1 MNSGSWAGFGS
12 NTYLRSPHMND
23 LGYARAVSERIAVVG
38 AGANGAA
45 VGADLTRAGLDVTL
59 IEQWPPHVEAM
70 RANGVRVEVQGPDG
84 ATEVET
90 TPVRVHHLCEVAELR
105 ERFDAVML
113 LVKAYDT
120 RWATEL
126 IVPLLADDGLIA
138 GVQNGMTA
146 LEVASIAG
154 EARTLGTV
162 IEVSSTM
169 YEPGIVHRHTA
180 RESSW
185 FAVGSLSPATRG
197 REEEFA
203 AILRQSGTVAVVDD
217 ILAAKWMKLVSNASV
232 LVPTAALGM
241 PMADALAVP
250 GMRDLMTR
258 SGQEAL
264 DVGQALGHRILPIFG
279 LKPEDVASPE
289 TVVSTMLD
297 TLYVGFVRPGAT
309 TTVLQDWTKGRRS
322 EAGDLNGTVVAEG
335 AATGVPTPVNAAVL
349 EVARRIEAGE
359 LRPGAN
365 NLALMLDLAGG

>member
-1 MNSGSWAGFGS
+1 VSGK
-12 NTYLRSPHMND
+12 
-23 LGYARAVSERIAVVG
+23 IAVVG

-45 VGADLTRAGLDVTL
+45 LGADLTRAGLDTTL

-70 RANGVRVEVQGPDG
+70 RARGVRVELRTADG
-84 ATEVET
+84 DSEVET
-90 TPVRVHHLCEVAELR
+90 TPVRVHHVCEVAELR
-105 ERFDAVML
+105 DTFDVVLL

-126 IVPLLADDGLIA
+126 ILPRLAAGGLVA

-146 LEVASIAG
+146 LDVASIAG
-154 EARTLGTV
+154 EHRTLGAV

-169 YEPGIVHRHTA
+169 YDPGVVHRHTA

-185 FAVGSLSPATRG
+185 FAVGSLTPATRG

-203 AILRQSGTVAVVDD
+203 SVLRHSGTVAVVED

-241 PMADALAVP
+241 PMADALVVP
-250 GMRDLMTR
+250 GMRELMTR
-258 SGQEAL
+258 AGQEAL
-264 DVGQALGHRILPIFG
+264 DVGRALGHPILPIFG
-279 LKPEDVASPE
+279 LRADDVAQPE

-297 TLYVGFVRPGAT
+297 TLYAGFVRPGAT

-322 EAGDLNGTVVAEG
+322 EAADINGTVVAEG
-335 AATGVPTPVNAAVL
+335 ARTGIPTPVNGAVL
-349 EVARRIEAGE
+349 ELARRIEAGE
-359 LRPGAN
+359 LAPGAG
-365 NLALMLDLAGG
+365 NLSLLESLARG

>member
-1 MNSGSWAGFGS
+1 M
-12 NTYLRSPHMND
+12 
-23 LGYARAVSERIAVVG
+23 SERIAVVG

-70 RANGVRVEVQGPDG
+70 RAEGVRVETRTAEG
-84 ATEVET
+84 ATEVEV

-105 ERFDAVML
+105 DRFDAVLL

-126 IVPLLADDGLIA
+126 IVPLLAEDGLIA

-146 LEVASIAG
+146 LEVSSIAG
-154 EARTLGTV
+154 AGRTLGTV

-169 YEPGIVHRHTA
+169 YEPGVVRRHTA

-197 REEEFA
+197 REEQFA
-203 AILRQSGTVAVVDD
+203 ALLRRSGTVAVVDD

-232 LVPTAALGM
+232 LVPTAALGL
-241 PMADALAVP
+241 PMADALVVP
-250 GMRDLMTR
+250 GMRELMTAA
-258 SGQEAL
+258 GQEAL
-264 DVGQALGHRILPIFG
+264 DVGRALGHPVLPIFG
-279 LKPEDVASPE
+279 LTPDDVATPD
-289 TVVSTMLD
+289 TVVATMLD
-297 TLYVGFVRPGAT
+297 TLYAGFVRPGAT

-322 EAGDLNGTVVAEG
+322 EAGDLNGTVVAE
-335 AATGVPTPVNAAVL
+335 AATVGVATPVNAAVL
-349 EVARRIEAGE
+349 EVARRIEAGGLEPGPDNLRLMQE
-359 LRPGAN
+359 LAVG
-365 NLALMLDLAGG
+365 

>member
-1 MNSGSWAGFGS
+1 MSKK
-12 NTYLRSPHMND
+12 
-23 LGYARAVSERIAVVG
+23 IAVVG

-70 RANGVRVEVQGPDG
+70 KAGGVHVETRTADG
-84 ATEVET
+84 VAEIET
-90 TPVRVHHLCEVAELR
+90 TPVRVHHVCEVAELR
-105 ERFDAVML
+105 DTFDVALV

-138 GVQNGMTA
+138 GVQNGMSA
-146 LEVASIAG
+146 LDVASIAG
-154 EARTLGTV
+154 EHRTLGAV

-180 RESSW
+180 RASSW
-185 FAVGSLSPATRG
+185 FAVGSLTDATAG
-197 REEEFA
+197 RDDELA
-203 AILRQSGTVAVVDD
+203 SVLRHSGTVAIVDD

-241 PMADALAVP
+241 PMADAIAVP
-250 GMRDLMTR
+250 GMRELMTR
-258 SGQEAL
+258 AGQEAL
-264 DVGQALGHRILPIFG
+264 DVGGALGYPVLPIFG
-279 LKPEDVASPE
+279 LTPDDVSTPE

-297 TLYVGFVRPGAT
+297 TLYAGFVRPGAT

-322 EAGDLNGTVVAEG
+322 EAGDINGTVVRE
-335 AATGVPTPVNAAVL
+335 AAKVGVAAPVNAAAL
-349 EVARRIEAGE
+349 EVARRIESGE
-359 LRPGAN
+359 LAPGAD
-365 NLALMLDLAGG
+365 NLALLQQLADA

>member
-1 MNSGSWAGFGS
+1 M
-12 NTYLRSPHMND
+12 
-23 LGYARAVSERIAVVG
+23 SERIAVVG

-70 RANGVRVEVQGPDG
+70 RANGVRVELQTADG
-84 ATEVET
+84 AEVET

-105 ERFDAVML
+105 ERFDAVLL

-126 IVPLLADDGLIA
+126 IVPLLAEDGLIA

-154 EARTLGTV
+154 EHRTLGTV

-169 YEPGIVHRHTA
+169 YEPGVVHRHTSRA
-180 RESSW
+180 ASW
-185 FAVGSLSPATRG
+185 FAVGSLAPATAG
-197 REEEFA
+197 REEQFA
-203 AILRQSGTVAVVDD
+203 AILGHAGTVSVVDD

-232 LVPTAALGM
+232 LVPTAALGL
-241 PMADALAVP
+241 PMADALVVP
-250 GMRDLMTR
+250 GMRALMER

-264 DVGQALGHRILPIFG
+264 DTGIALGHPVLPIFG
-279 LKPEDVASPE
+279 LKPEDVATPA

-297 TLYVGFVRPGAT
+297 TLYAGFVRPGAT

-322 EAGDLNGTVVAEG
+322 EAGDLNGTVVAE
-335 AATGVPTPVNAAVL
+335 AAKVGVATPVNAALL
-349 EVARRIEAGE
+349 EVARRIESGQLE
-359 LRPGAN
+359 PGPDNLR
-365 NLALMLDLAGG
+365 LILDLAGA

>member
-1 MNSGSWAGFGS
+1 M
-12 NTYLRSPHMND
+12 
-23 LGYARAVSERIAVVG
+23 SERIAVVG

-70 RANGVRVEVQGPDG
+70 KARGVRVETRNADG
-84 ATEVET
+84 ETEVET

-105 ERFDAVML
+105 ERFDAVLL

-146 LEVASIAG
+146 HDVASIAG
-154 EARTLGTV
+154 DHRTLGTV

-169 YEPGIVHRHTA
+169 YEPGIVHRHTSRA
-180 RESSW
+180 ASW
-185 FAVGSLSPATRG
+185 FAVGSLTPATHG
-197 REEEFA
+197 REEQYA
-203 AILRQSGTVAVVDD
+203 AILRQSGTVAIVDD

-241 PMADALAVP
+241 PMADALVVP
-250 GMRDLMTR
+250 GMRDLMER
-258 SGQEAL
+258 AGQEAL
-264 DVGQALGHRILPIFG
+264 AVGIALGHPVLPIFG
-279 LKPEDVASPE
+279 LKPEDVATPE
-289 TVVSTMLD
+289 TVVPTMLD
-297 TLYVGFVRPGAT
+297 ALYTGFVRPGAT

-322 EAGDLNGTVVAEG
+322 EAGDINGTVVAE
-335 AATGVPTPVNAAVL
+335 AAKIGVETPVNAAAL
-349 EVARRIEAGE
+349 EVARRIESGE
-359 LRPGAN
+359 LEPGPAN
-365 NLALMLDLAGG
+365 LDVMRQLAGV

>member
-1 MNSGSWAGFGS
+1 M
-12 NTYLRSPHMND
+12 
-23 LGYARAVSERIAVVG
+23 SERIAVVG

-70 RANGVRVEVQGPDG
+70 RENGVRVELRSADG
-84 ATEVET
+84 GTEVET

-105 ERFDAVML
+105 ERFDAVLL

-146 LEVASIAG
+146 LEVSSIAG
-154 EARTLGTV
+154 PARTLGTV

-169 YEPGIVHRHTA
+169 YEPGVVHRHTA

-185 FAVGSLSPATRG
+185 FAVGSLSPATHG

-203 AILRQSGTVAVVDD
+203 AILRHAGTVSVVDD

-232 LVPTAALGM
+232 LVPTAALGL
-241 PMADALAVP
+241 PMADALVVP

-258 SGQEAL
+258 AGQEAL
-264 DVGQALGHRILPIFG
+264 DTGIALGHPVLPIFG
-279 LKPEDVASPE
+279 LKPEDVATPE

-297 TLYVGFVRPGAT
+297 TLYAGFVRPGAT

-322 EAGDLNGTVVAEG
+322 EAGDLNGTVVAE
-335 AATGVPTPVNAAVL
+335 AAAVGVATPVNAALV
-349 EVARRIEAGE
+349 EVARRIEFGE
-359 LRPGAN
+359 LEPGAG
-365 NLALMLDLAGG
+365 NLSLILELAGV

>member
-1 MNSGSWAGFGS
+1 
-12 NTYLRSPHMND
+12 
-23 LGYARAVSERIAVVG
+23 VSERIAVVG

-70 RANGVRVEVQGPDG
+70 KAHGVRVELQSADG
-84 ATEVET
+84 GTEVET

-105 ERFDAVML
+105 ERFDVVLL

-126 IVPLLADDGLIA
+126 IVPLLAEDGLIA

-154 EARTLGTV
+154 DARTLGTV

-169 YEPGIVHRHTA
+169 YEPGIIHRHTSRA
-180 RESSW
+180 SSW
-185 FAVGSLSPATRG
+185 FAVGSLSPATHG
-197 REEEFA
+197 REEQFA
-203 AILRQSGTVAVVDD
+203 AILRHAGTVSVVDD

-232 LVPTAALGM
+232 LVPTAALGL
-241 PMADALAVP
+241 PMADALVVP
-250 GMRDLMTR
+250 GMRALMER

-264 DVGQALGHRILPIFG
+264 DVGIALGHPVLPIFG
-279 LKPEDVASPE
+279 LKPADVATPE

-297 TLYVGFVRPGAT
+297 TLYAGFVRPGAT

-322 EAGDLNGTVVAEG
+322 EAGDLNGTVVAEAG
-335 AATGVPTPVNAAVL
+335 KVGIPTPVNAALL
-349 EVARRIEAGE
+349 EVARRIESGTLE
-359 LRPGAN
+359 PGPG
-365 NLALMLDLAGG
+365 NLQLVLDLAGD